1 MAENNEPPTD
11 EAEPIEMDAAD
22 QAAMENTAS
31 ELPASFLTGTT
42 AQKLVEIARIQER
55 ANDKARLAEARGDNT
70 RMVVDPEEVDGLA
83 SFFEDKAEELQQR
96 VQRVQEL
103 GSVPAPGTDPVS
115 AGATEQHSRVGA
127 GDDRAY
133 LENYLE
139 LVKVFQD
146 TAASLRS
153 SAKQTRTDDAE
164 VADSL
169 ERGGNDLA

>member
-1 MAENNEPPTD
+1 MAENNDTPTD
-11 EAEPIEMDAAD
+11 EEKPVELDAAD
-22 QAAMENTAS
+22 QAAMENTVN

-42 AQKLVEIARIQER
+42 AQKIVEIARIQER
-55 ANDKARLAEARGDNT
+55 ANDKAQLAEARGEDT
-70 RMVVDPEEVDGLA
+70 RMVVDPEEVDALA
-83 SFFEDKAEELQQR
+83 SFFEGKAEELQDR
-96 VQRVQEL
+96 VDDIQQL

-115 AGATEQHSRVGA
+115 AGAAEQHGRVGA
-127 GDDRAY
+127 GDERAY

-153 SAKQTRTDDAE
+153 SATQTRTDDAE
-164 VADSL
+164 AADSL